1 MRIFVIDDHPI
12 VRTGLAAMLG
22 AGPEIEWVGE
32 AGSGAE
38 GIPLACEKRADVV
51 LMDLM
56 LPGIDG
62 IECTRALLQRAPAMR
77 VVMISSRVTG
87 SDVQR
92 ALAAGALG
100 YVTKTVSARE
110 LAEVLRSVHAG
121 RPMLSAEA
129 SAAVAAEKP
138 P

>member
-32 AGSGAE
+32 AGNGVE
-38 GIPLACEKRADVV
+38 GIPMACAAQADVV

-56 LPGIDG
+56 LPGMDG
-62 IECTRALLQRAPAMR
+62 IETTRELLRRRPEVR

-87 SDVQR
+87 AEVQR
-92 ALAAGALG
+92 ALDAGALG

-121 RPMLSAEA
+121 RQMLSADA
-129 SAAVAAEKP
+129 AAAVEHHC
-138 P
+138 